1 MKKFIIPLL
10 AVGMVAILIVTG
22 CRPEPP
28 EMPLYPE
35 EMPCGMVVDLSGPYA
50 EIGKRLSIG
59 AEVGVGQ
66 MNDWGGIRNML
77 SMSLRLI
84 VADDG
89 GSPARAAAE
98 AERLITEEEVI
109 YIIGSWPTAA
119 AVGEVAEEHEIPFI
133 CILDM
138 EPITERG
145 MEFTFRT
152 TPSAELT
159 ASQVVS
165 GMTESAGE
173 AGISPPKSCFLMYV
187 PDEQGNAVAEAFKV
201 RAEAVG
207 IEIVGEEIID
217 KAATSFSSQLSVIEA
232 AEPDL
237 LFTCNYTDDAII
249 LYREMME
256 RQTYFPYGVYSWG
269 EGLEDPAFYEALP
282 PEAYEYG
289 FVHEAADPQ
298 PQRNR
303 YYEWVNEAIRAEL
316 GYDWNDPQVAAAYN
330 VIWLVKE
337 SLERMAP
344 VRRESRPGT
353 HAGMEFSLDLDKFRS
368 NLQYA
373 IANLEITRA
382 DVEKLQLPDGSP
394 FIPALQVLL
403 FDRVEFDEKGQMAY
417 ATGIISQNIDGTRWP
432 LFPEGKRIDGS
443 PSLILPIPNW
453 SER

>member
-1 MKKFIIPLL
+1 MKQFAIPLL
-10 AVGMVAILIVTG
+10 TILVVACLVFSS
-22 CRPEPP
+22 CRPKPP
-28 EMPLYPE
+28 EIPPYPE

-50 EIGKRLSIG
+50 EIGKRLRAG
-59 AEVGVGQ
+59 AEAGVTQ
-66 MNDWGGIRNML
+66 MNGWGGIRNML
-77 SMSLRLI
+77 SMNLTLI

-89 GSPARAAAE
+89 GSPAQAKAE
-98 AERLITEEEVI
+98 AERLIAEEEVI
-109 YIIGSWPTAA
+109 YIIGSWPTAS
-119 AVGEVAEEHEIPFI
+119 AVSEVAEEYKIPFV

-145 MEFTFRT
+145 LEFTFRT

-165 GMTESAGE
+165 GMTKSAEETGM
-173 AGISPPKSCFLMYV
+173 SPPESCFLMYV
-187 PDEQGNAVAEAFKV
+187 PDDQGNAVAEAFKAH
-201 RAEAVG
+201 AEASG
-207 IEIVGEEIID
+207 IQIVGEEIVD
-217 KAATSFSSQLSVIEA
+217 KTANSFSSQLSVIEA

-237 LFTCNYTDDAII
+237 LFTCNYTNDAII

-282 PEAYEYG
+282 QEAYEYG

-298 PQRNR
+298 PQQHR
-303 YYEWVNEAIRAEL
+303 YYAWVNEAVQAEL
-316 GYDWNDPQVAAAYN
+316 GYDWNDPQVAGAYHT
-330 VIWLVKE
+330 IWLLKE
-337 SLERMAP
+337 ALERMTP
-344 VRRESRPGT
+344 VRRVSRPGT
-353 HAGMEFSLDLDKFRS
+353 HTGMEFSLDLDKFRS

-373 IANLEITRA
+373 LSNLAITRA

-394 FIPALQVLL
+394 FLPALQLL
-403 FDRVEFDEKGQMAY
+403 LLDRVEFDNKGQMAY

-432 LFPEGKRIDGS
+432 LFPESQRIDGS

-453 SER
+453 HDR